1 MKKTKRIL
9 AAKELE
15 HAVNFSMANEGC
27 KMTTQEIKKQIN
39 MQKMHNART
48 KRAFKN
54 IDDNEKLFTRYGG
67 VYTQAE
73 INLLHDLH
81 PCLRDMANR
90 PRPVAKDIPNEAELV
105 ELLDQLGMFTKCV
118 QEDNQFMV

>member
-1 MKKTKRIL
+1 
-9 AAKELE
+9 
-15 HAVNFSMANEGC
+15 
-27 KMTTQEIKKQIN
+27 MTTPEIKEQIN

-54 IDDNEKLFTRYGG
+54 INDEEKLFARYGG

-73 INLLHDLH
+73 INLHFDLYPH
-81 PCLRDMANR
+81 CRVVMDNIESE
-90 PRPVAKDIPNEAELV
+90 IPDEAELV
-105 ELLDQLGMFTKCV
+105 ELLDQLGMYAKIV

>member
-1 MKKTKRIL
+1 MTKAKRIL

-15 HAVNFSMANEGC
+15 HAVNFKMVNEGC
-27 KMTTQEIKKQIN
+27 KMTTPEIKKQIN

-54 IDDNEKLFTRYGG
+54 IDDNEKLFARYGG
-67 VYTQAE
+67 MYTQAE